1 MPGRRWALL
10 STFCLCDKDHMKIYM
25 LMEHLREK
33 NCSLSIDCI
42 NILFSVILEE
52 GKREGIQFE

>member
-1 MPGRRWALL
+1 ML